1 MSVKLLKEILPVDG
15 IRLGVAAS
23 GERYENRNDLLVMEL
38 SEGTSS
44 AAIFTKNVFCA
55 APVTVARSH
64 LKTMAPRYL
73 IVNAG
78 NANAGTG
85 AVGKEDSEKICL
97 SLAKEVGC
105 PVEAVLPFSTGIIGQ
120 FMATERIC
128 NAIGECVLDLAE
140 NNWARAGR
148 AIMTTDTTLKMRSA
162 TADINGVLTTVT
174 GIAKGSGMI
183 KPDMATMLAFV
194 STDATVS
201 PQLLQSICR
210 EVAEVSFNRIT
221 VDGDT
226 STNDAF
232 VLTATGAHQ
241 DREIFSGSEGCRELT
256 EAIILVCKELAK
268 DIVRDGEGATKFVT
282 ITVFGN
288 EERERT
294 QVAYAVAESPLVKTA
309 LFASDANW
317 GRILAAIGRSV
328 APGTY
333 LKDININVSGVSLV
347 KEGEPVIL
355 NNSVDINQIFS
366 QRDIEFSIYLNDSD
380 SSTTVWTCDFSYD
393 YVRINAEYRT

>member
-1 MSVKLLKEILPVDG
+1 MSAKLLNKILPVAG

-23 GERYENRNDLLVMEL
+23 GERYKNRNDLLIMEL
-38 SEGTSS
+38 SVGASS
-44 AAIFTKNVFCA
+44 AVLFTKNVFCA
-55 APVTVARSH
+55 APVVVARRH
-64 LKTMAPRYL
+64 LEAMTPRYL

-85 AVGKEDSEKICL
+85 IVGEEDSEKICDA
-97 SLAKEVGC
+97 LAKEVGC
-105 PVEAVLPFSTGIIGQ
+105 PVESVLPFSTGIIGQ
-120 FMATERIC
+120 FVVTELIS
-128 NAIGECVLDLAE
+128 NAIDDCLVDLSE
-140 NNWARAGR
+140 NNWAAAGK
-148 AIMTTDTTLKMRSA
+148 AIMTTDTRLKARSA
-162 TADINGVLTTVT
+162 TVEINGALITVT

-201 PQLLQSICR
+201 PEILKSICE

-232 VLTATGAHQ
+232 VLTATGTDQ
-241 DREIFSGSEGCRELT
+241 STVIVSDSEGLQELT
-256 EAIILVCKELAK
+256 AAIALVCSELAK

-282 ITVFGN
+282 ITVFGDD
-288 EERERT
+288 EDERT
-294 QVAYAVAESPLVKTA
+294 RVAYAVAESPLVKTA

-317 GRILAAIGRSV
+317 GRILAAVGRSV
-328 APGTY
+328 TPGTD
-333 LKDININVSGVSLV
+333 LKDINIDVSGVPVV
-347 KEGEPVIL
+347 KGGEPVIL
-355 NNSVDINQIFS
+355 NNGADVDQVFS
-366 QRDIEFSIYLNDSD
+366 RRDIEFSVYLKDSI
-380 SSTTVWTCDFSYD
+380 SSTTVWTCDFSHD